1 MKTTEPTYNSR
12 GRAAFTQQ
20 GEQILSLVES
30 GNALHTASAEIAR
43 DVVLLNLF
51 NYLKPKSPMATEPKP
66 NLNTAT
72 HPFKLNLM
80 FMKLVEDKYSKQSG
94 NEFTY
99 IEEGSDGFGI
109 YSVSYI
115 NSLEEPSPYI
125 KSFINDLDED
135 RYSLKVEEY
144 YRLDAELD
152 EDWEDDKPYRA
163 EYNDMNQYEAD
174 CDAWSRAKPTDG
186 YSSVNV
192 FVIKL

>member
-1 MKTTEPTYNSR
+1 MKTEPTYNSR
-12 GRAAFTQQ
+12 GRAAFIQQ

-30 GNALHTASAEIAR
+30 ANALHRASAEIAS
-43 DVVLLNLF
+43 DVVSFVPF
-51 NYLKPKSPMATEPKP
+51 NYPKPKSPMATEPKP

-72 HPFKLNLM
+72 HSFKLNLM
-80 FMKLVEDKYSKQSG
+80 FMELVEDKHSKHSG

-99 IEEGSDGFGI
+99 IEEGSSGFGS

-115 NSLEEPSPYI
+115 NSLDEPSPYI

-144 YRLDAELD
+144 YRLDPELG
-152 EDWEDDKPYRA
+152 EDWKDNKPYRA

-174 CDAWSRAKPTDG
+174 RDAWSRAKPTDG

-192 FVIKL
+192 FVINK